1 MATQTL
7 ATADAILKDL
17 YVGPIVE
24 QLNNKTYM
32 LDQIERDTTSVDH
45 TGRRAVVPVH
55 TSRNRGRGSRGS
67 NSTLPTAGKQSWQD
81 AIVNIRYHY
90 YAIEVDDPAIS
101 ASRNNEGAFINVLD
115 AETKGVA
122 QDMRKDINRQVFGL
136 GDGSLSVLRASST
149 STTVNVT
156 ADVQYIQV
164 GDVVDVL
171 KISDGT
177 VDSKGVVGATVTARD
192 TTAGSETI
200 TIDTG
205 LAGTATTSFAVYLT
219 GSYGKEMDGLRNI
232 ISTSR
237 TLHSIN
243 SSTAG
248 NEFWNA
254 KSTAVGGVAGESS
267 FTKLLDDV
275 AQNGN
280 GEIDVFIT
288 SRGVRRRL
296 ADSYQSVKRF
306 NDAKA
311 VNVHGGYTAIL
322 VNEVPVVADDDAPKG
337 FAFGI
342 NKDSF
347 RWFQQEAPGWLQQ
360 KDSGIFH
367 LKDGA
372 SAGAKVN
379 VWQAWFKWYA
389 ALGCVAPNRNGR
401 LTGCTDDAAA

>member
-32 LDQIERDTTSVDH
+32 LDQIERDSDSIDH
-45 TGRRAVVPVH
+45 TGRRAVIPVH
-55 TSRNRGRGSRGS
+55 TNRNRGRGSRGS
-67 NSTLPTAGKQSWQD
+67 NSTLPTAGKQTWQD
-81 AIVNIRYHY
+81 AIANIRYHY
-90 YAIEVDDPAIS
+90 YAIEVDDPAI
-101 ASRNNEGAFINVLD
+101 AATRNNEGAFINVLD

-122 QDMRKDINRQVFGL
+122 TDMRKDINRQVFGT
-136 GDGSLSVLRASST
+136 GDGVLSTLRASST

-156 ADVQYIQV
+156 SDVQYIQV

-171 KISDGT
+171 KTSDGT
-177 VDSKGVVGATVTARD
+177 VDAKGVVGATVTARD

-200 TIDTG
+200 TIDTA
-205 LAGTATTSFAVYLT
+205 LAGTATTAFSVYLS
-219 GSYGKEMDGLRNI
+219 GSRNLEMDGLRNI

-243 SSTAG
+243 SATAG

-280 GEIDVFIT
+280 GEVDVFIT
-288 SRGVRRRL
+288 TRGVRRRL
-296 ADSYQSVKRF
+296 ADSYQSTKRF
-306 NDAKA
+306 NDARA
-311 VNVHGGYTAIL
+311 VQVHGGYTAIL
-322 VNEVPVVADDDAPKG
+322 VNEVPVIADDDAPKG

-347 RWFQQEAPGWLQQ
+347 KWFQQEGPGWLQQ

-367 LKDGA
+367 LKDG
-372 SAGAKVN
+372 STAGGKLN
-379 VWQAWFKWYA
+379 VWQAWFKWYS
-389 ALGCVAPNRNGR
+389 ALGCIAPNRNGR
-401 LTGCTDDAAA
+401 LTGCTDDAAV